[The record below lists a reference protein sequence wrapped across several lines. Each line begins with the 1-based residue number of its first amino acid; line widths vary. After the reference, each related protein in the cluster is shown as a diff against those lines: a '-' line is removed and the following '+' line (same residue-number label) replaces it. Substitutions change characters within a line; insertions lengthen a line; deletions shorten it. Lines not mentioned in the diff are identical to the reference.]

1 MKNKMS
7 GRKILRTNNVTINIK
22 VILTPILFLA
32 LISCVNQN
40 IFSAKLP
47 PQNLEQKTSVPIS
60 SIANTP
66 IPNQEQIYYKPQ
78 TPVVIDTIEK
88 TILNGKVYDIS
99 GNTVDDALITATS
112 LDSSI
117 NWKEAQ
123 KTIGGSYVFKNA
135 PVGVKIELRVTKSGW
150 STRTRT
156 EILKPNVNGDPAL
169 NVFEFG
175 KGFYATDEKN
185 IYAIQDEPEI
195 IFMGINGKQATNSDA
210 DSKININPRIPDS
223 ILTPNLTNVN
233 PDFLAVELKFSEP
246 IMKEDVENYF
256 RILSTNNFNN
266 KKSAFTIDKNSPSI
280 SFNWAKDNTAV
291 TILNSKQ
298 VLSNYSGNEAKYLID
313 FIKPFKDKNGKQ
325 SITGKA
331 FRFSE
336 NKVNDF
342 HVFSVKNQDE
352 IPNIVSIK
360 AIEGISSNDTIK
372 IQFSSIMD
380 VISQTVPQALLA
392 SPLFPNE
399 SKNQLWAMNTNNING
414 NNATLLGFK
423 ENGVFRV
430 SYVIGRLKAID
441 LQNAINTN
449 NASNLLLSGLG
460 TNSFQN
466 IPTYYGSNKN
476 AIKSVNLG
484 KNVVSIELTSEA
496 FEKNDYLILSTSS
509 NIHTGYA
516 DQSNNIFISNLAP
529 TLPDN
534 TSFYDITTP
543 AGKKLEA
550 GLVQQI
556 EKFSIDGMQKVVMV
570 GN

>member
-1 MKNKMS
+1 MKNKIS
-7 GRKILRTNNVTINIK
+7 GCKILQPNNVTTSTK
-22 VILTPILFLA
+22 VIIMPILFLA

-40 IFSAKLP
+40 IFNAKLP
-47 PQNLEQKTSVPIS
+47 PQDLKQKTPIPIS

-66 IPNQEQIYYKPQ
+66 TANQDQIYYKTQ
-78 TPVVIDTIEK
+78 TPVVIDNIEK

-156 EILKPNVNGDPAL
+156 EILKPNINGDPAL

-175 KGFYATDEKN
+175 RGFYATDEKN
-185 IYAIQDEPEI
+185 LYAIQDEPEI
-195 IFMGINGKQATNSDA
+195 VFMGINGKQATNSDA
-210 DSKININPRIPDS
+210 DSKTNINPRTPDS
-223 ILTPNLTNVN
+223 VLTPNLTEIN
-233 PDFLAVELKFSEP
+233 PNILAVELKFSEP
-246 IMKEDVENYF
+246 VMKEDVENYF

-266 KKSAFTIDKNSPSI
+266 KKSAFTIDKNLSSL
-280 SFNWAKDNTAV
+280 SFNWAKDNTSV
-291 TILNSKQ
+291 TILNSKP

-325 SITGKA
+325 SITGKT

-352 IPNIVSIK
+352 IANIVSIK
-360 AIEGISSNDTIK
+360 AIDGISSNDTIK

-441 LQNAINTN
+441 LQNANNT
-449 NASNLLLSGLG
+449 SILLLSGLG

-466 IPTYYGSNKN
+466 IPTYYGSTKN
-476 AIKSVNLG
+476 AIKYVNLE
-484 KNVVSIELTSEA
+484 KNIVSIELTSEA
-496 FEKNDYLILSTSS
+496 FEKNDYIVLSTSS
-509 NIHTGYA
+509 NIHTGYT
-516 DQSNNIFISNLAP
+516 DQSNNILIPSLEP
-529 TLPDN
+529 ILPDN

-550 GLVQQI
+550 GLIQQI
-556 EKFSIDGMQKVVMV
+556 EKFSVDGMQKVVMV

>member
-7 GRKILRTNNVTINIK
+7 VRKILHQNNVTTSLK
-22 VILTPILFLA
+22 VILTTILFLA

-40 IFSAKLP
+40 IFNAKLP
-47 PQNLEQKTSVPIS
+47 PQDLNQKKPAPTS
-60 SIANTP
+60 SIATTP
-66 IPNQEQIYYKPQ
+66 IPNQDQIYYKPQ
-78 TPVVIDTIEK
+78 TPIVIDTIEK

-135 PVGVKIELRVTKSGW
+135 PVGVKIELRVTKNGW

-185 IYAIQDEPEI
+185 LYAIQDEPEI
-195 IFMGINGKQATNSDA
+195 VFMGINGKQATNSDA
-210 DSKININPRIPDS
+210 DSKININPRTPDS
-223 ILTPNLTNVN
+223 VLTPNLIGVN
-233 PDFLAVELKFSEP
+233 PNILAVELKFSEP
-246 IMKEDVENYF
+246 VMKEDVENYF
-256 RILSTNNFNN
+256 RIISTNNFNN
-266 KKSAFTIDKNSPSI
+266 KKSAFTIDKNLSSI
-280 SFNWAKDNTAV
+280 SFNWAKDNTSV
-291 TILNSKQ
+291 TILNSKP

-313 FIKPFKDKNGKQ
+313 FIKPFRDKNGKE
-325 SITGKA
+325 SITGKT

-352 IPNIVSIK
+352 IPNIVLIK
-360 AIEGISSNDTIK
+360 AIDGISSNDTIK

-380 VISQTVPQALLA
+380 VISQTVPQALLS

-430 SYVIGRLKAID
+430 SYVIGRLKAFD

-449 NASNLLLSGLG
+449 NTSNLLLSGLG

-466 IPTYYGSNKN
+466 TPTYYGSNKN
-476 AIKSVNLG
+476 TIKSVNLE
-484 KNVVSIELTSEA
+484 KDVVSIELTSEA
-496 FEKNDYLILSTSS
+496 FEKNDYIVLSTSS

-516 DQSNNIFISNLAP
+516 DQSNNILIPSLAP

-534 TSFYDITTP
+534 ISFYDITTP

-550 GLVQQI
+550 GLIQQI
-556 EKFSIDGMQKVVMV
+556 EKFSVDGVQKVVMV

>member
-7 GRKILRTNNVTINIK
+7 GRKILRTNNVTISIK

-175 KGFYATDEKN
+175 NGFYATDEKN

-360 AIEGISSNDTIK
+360 AIDGISSNDTIK

-516 DQSNNIFISNLAP
+516 DQSNNIFISNLTP